1 MTRADRCP
9 DSVDVICDDDAS
21 AAIVATRRMMMR
33 KGADTQREVCILG
46 YPVYRVLLPLTQA
59 SPLQHS
65 ELDQFSGVTEE
76 PNAKCLFG
84 EGDLG

>member
-33 KGADTQREVCILG
+33 KGADTQREVCMPG
-46 YPVYRVLLPLTQA
+46 YDYRISHVVNRKKLA
-59 SPLQHS
+59 Y
-65 ELDQFSGVTEE
+65 D
-76 PNAKCLFG
+76 
-84 EGDLG
+84 